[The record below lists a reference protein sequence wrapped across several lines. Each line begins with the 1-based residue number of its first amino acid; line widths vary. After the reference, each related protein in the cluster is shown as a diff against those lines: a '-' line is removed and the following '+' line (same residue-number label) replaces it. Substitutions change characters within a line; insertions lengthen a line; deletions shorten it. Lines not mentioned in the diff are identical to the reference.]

1 MMWNDMTNRE
11 KVMRFVPDEELL
23 FADGFDDAIIGLE
36 FNNYRVVYSKQKMI
50 EILDGEMDFEDII
63 EHLEFNV
70 WGAYMGCKTPMYIND

>member
-1 MMWNDMTNRE
+1 
-11 KVMRFVPDEELL
+11 MRFVPNEELL

-36 FNNYRVVYSKQKMI
+36 CNNYRVVYSKQKMI